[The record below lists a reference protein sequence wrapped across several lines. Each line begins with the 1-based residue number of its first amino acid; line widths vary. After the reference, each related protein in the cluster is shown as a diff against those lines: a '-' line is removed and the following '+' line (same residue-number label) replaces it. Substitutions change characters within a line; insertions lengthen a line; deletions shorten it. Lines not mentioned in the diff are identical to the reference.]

1 MPRNEYCADNELYEQ
16 ISYLSFTSSGSSSKS
31 EKTKM
36 KQILKKAIAE
46 ELSDMQKLC
55 LVEYYLNGKKMN
67 VIASELNLN
76 PSTVTRHI
84 KRARE
89 KLRHIASYY

>member
-1 MPRNEYCADNELYEQ
+1 MPRNEYCADDVLYDQ
-16 ISYLSFTSSGSSSKS
+16 ISYLSYTSAGSSSDS
-31 EKTKM
+31 ERSRM
-36 KQILKKAIAE
+36 KQILKKAIAN

-67 VIASELNLN
+67 VIASELDLN